1 MPGGRG
7 DALLVVERCVRG
19 VSCVVAR
26 HGLECLVWC
35 GAGAE
40 WLRVVV
46 GSQARS
52 ERATRCGRGTESFVV
67 ERRGAGA
74 CFGNRRCGSQCRVTL
89 RPCRRDARG
98 TLETGCGDRVTAQRK
113 TLETGCV
120 ESSAHDRLRTLETGC
135 VEARADTGACGSV
148 TISSGSAGVGA

>member
-1 MPGGRG
+1 MLGGRG

-26 HGLECLVWC
+26 RAPECLLWC

-52 ERATRCGRGTESFVV
+52 ERATGCGRGAGSFVV
-67 ERRGAGA
+67 ERPWAGA
-74 CFGNRRCGSQCRVTL
+74 RLGNRRCGLQRGVTL

-98 TLETGCGDRVTAQRK
+98 TLETRCGDRRTAQRK

-135 VEARADTGACGSV
+135 VEARADTGACECV
-148 TISSGSAGVGA
+148 TISSGSVGAGS

>member
-1 MPGGRG
+1 MLGGRG
-7 DALLVVERCVRG
+7 DAPFVVERCVRG

-26 HGLECLVWC
+26 HGLECLLWC

-52 ERATRCGRGTESFVV
+52 ERATGCGYGAGSFVV
-67 ERRGAGA
+67 ERFGTGKRL
-74 CFGNRRCGSQCRVTL
+74 GNRRCGSRRGVTL

-98 TLETGCGDRVTAQRK
+98 TLETGCGDRVTARRK

-135 VEARADTGACGSV
+135 VEARADTGACESV
-148 TISSGSAGVGA
+148 TISSGSVGAGS

>member
-1 MPGGRG
+1 MPGGWG

-19 VSCVVAR
+19 VSCEVAR
-26 HGLECLVWC
+26 HGLECLLWC

-40 WLRVVV
+40 LLRVVV

-52 ERATRCGRGTESFVV
+52 ERATGCGRGVGSFVV

-74 CFGNRRCGSQCRVTL
+74 CLGNRRCGSQRGVML

-98 TLETGCGDRVTAQRK
+98 TLETRCGDRVTARRK

-120 ESSAHDRLRTLETGC
+120 RLSLNGARGTLETGC
-135 VEARADTGACGSV
+135 VEARADTGACGCV
-148 TISSGSAGVGA
+148 TISSGSVGAGS

>member
-1 MPGGRG
+1 MLGGRG

-26 HGLECLVWC
+26 RAPECLLWC

-52 ERATRCGRGTESFVV
+52 ERATGCGRGAGSFVV

-74 CFGNRRCGSQCRVTL
+74 YLGNRRCGSQCRVTL
-89 RPCRRDARG
+89 RPCRRDARR
-98 TLETGCGDRVTAQRK
+98 TLEMRCGDRRTARRK

-120 ESSAHDRLRTLETGC
+120 DRGESMLWRTLETGC
-135 VEARADTGACGSV
+135 VVRGAGSVVCKRV
-148 TISSGSAGVGA
+148 TISSGSVGAGS